1 MAVFQAL
8 IDITNKGSNY
18 EDSKELLL
26 KKLDKFLVT
35 FKSNELKLTKRQKQY
50 HDFDEII
57 LLIDFAKDLWDEIIF
72 PKIKKD
78 DKCGIILGKMLGRF
92 LMQTKE
98 TLFLLSN
105 NLGLSAISNVRLFME
120 SFAITKYIIDK
131 GDKEAKRFMDFG
143 YYQQLLDR
151 KLPLTP
157 ELINEYGEKTPDNNF
172 YYIPYGWCSE
182 EKMNGT
188 KLIEKLKSPV
198 LLDYYRLTC
207 NYIHAS
213 PYSLIEITNSE
224 DHYFPI
230 PYDFLIR
237 ITRRCLFN
245 FIKLVL
251 SYTMTEEE
259 QKPYL
264 ILISMLSPEL
274 FNKEESENV

>member
-8 IDITNKGSNY
+8 IDITNKVSNY
-18 EDSKELLL
+18 ENSKELLL

-35 FKSNELKLTKRQKQY
+35 FKSNELRLTKKQKQY
-50 HDFDEII
+50 HDYDEII
-57 LLIDFAKDLWDEIIF
+57 LLIDFAKDLWDEIIL
-72 PKIKKD
+72 PKID
-78 DKCGIILGKMLGRF
+78 NNDKCGIILGKMLGRF

-105 NLGLSAISNVRLFME
+105 NVGLSAISNVRLFME

-157 ELINEYGEKTPDNNF
+157 ELINEYGEKTSDNSF

-188 KLIEKLKSPV
+188 KLIERLKSPI

-213 PYSLIEITNSE
+213 PYSLIEITNAE

-251 SYTMTEEE
+251 SYTMSEEE
-259 QKPYL
+259 QQPYL
-264 ILISMLSPEL
+264 ILLSMLSPEL

>member
-1 MAVFQAL
+1 
-8 IDITNKGSNY
+8 
-18 EDSKELLL
+18 
-26 KKLDKFLVT
+26 
-35 FKSNELKLTKRQKQY
+35 
-50 HDFDEII
+50 
-57 LLIDFAKDLWDEIIF
+57 
-72 PKIKKD
+72 
-78 DKCGIILGKMLGRF
+78 
-92 LMQTKE
+92 MQTKE

-157 ELINEYGEKTPDNNF
+157 ELINEYGEKTPF
-172 YYIPYGWCSE
+172 YIIPYGWCSE

-188 KLIEKLKSPV
+188 KLIERLKSPV

-213 PYSLIEITNSE
+213 PYSLIEITNAK
-224 DHYFPI
+224 DHFFPI
-230 PYDFLIR
+230 PYAFLVR

-251 SYTMTEEE
+251 SYTMSEEE
-259 QKPYL
+259 QQPYL
-264 ILISMLSPEL
+264 ILLSMLSPEL
-274 FNKEESENV
+274 FNKEERENV